1 MKSLSKYLILLV
13 PVIFYIIY
21 EATGT
26 YIWRALIIP
35 FLLGL
40 VFYHIIVRKM
50 PLKDWIAVAGAFF
63 LSVFGDLF
71 LHLDGQKHSMLF
83 VTGVGL
89 YLLAHVCYIVF
100 SLQRGKVKWWLM
112 TLLTVVFVLYF
123 IFWLHPSPY
132 MQGWPLQTAVLLYIL
147 ISCLSVSSAAGI
159 RIGARGM
166 DCTAK
171 TLVIIGISSLLFSD
185 FLISL
190 HNFLHINTGYALML
204 PTFYL
209 SQILVTAALIH
220 LSRRGE

>member
-1 MKSLSKYLILLV
+1 MKSLYKYLILLV
-13 PVIFYIIY
+13 PVVFYIIY

-35 FLLGL
+35 FLLGVVL
-40 VFYHIIVRKM
+40 YLIAVKKM
-50 PLKDWIAVAGAFF
+50 PFKDWIAVAGAFF
-63 LSVFGDLF
+63 LSIFGDLF
-71 LHLDGQKHSMLF
+71 LHLDGQHHSMLF

-89 YLLAHVCYIVF
+89 YLMAHVCYIIF
-100 SLQRGKVKWWLM
+100 SLERGKVKWWLM
-112 TLLTVVFVLYF
+112 ALLTTIFVVYF
-123 IFWLHPSPY
+123 IVWLHPSPY

-159 RIGARGM
+159 RIGDKGM

-204 PTFYL
+204 PTFYM
-209 SQILVTAALIH
+209 SQILVTAAMLH
-220 LSRRGE
+220 LSGKKE